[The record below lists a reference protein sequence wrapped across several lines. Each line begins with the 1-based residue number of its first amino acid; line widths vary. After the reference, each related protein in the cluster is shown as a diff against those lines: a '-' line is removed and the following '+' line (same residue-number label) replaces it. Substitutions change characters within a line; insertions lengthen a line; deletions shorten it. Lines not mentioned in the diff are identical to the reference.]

1 MPLTKLSS
9 NSFPFGGN
17 STQFSTAEGSLL
29 GKGLTTSVDRAL
41 QTTAGRFEW
50 LTLVLRDMTDGDGC
64 QHNCSGHGTC
74 DNGMCV
80 CMVQYAGDFC
90 QDKNTGYFV
99 AFGSIFATLSAVA
112 IIQLA
117 LCIHNEYIRQKH
129 KSVKKVL
136 RINAQKLLYVL
147 TFFATAIKCI
157 YFFTKWSI
165 SDIASSNLSSAFYP
179 VMLSGFSFIICFW
192 AEAFHL
198 GDIKFD
204 KPRFLGKSI
213 IGFLTFN
220 FLMYALL
227 FLQLVS
233 TEIIDDL
240 DTTELI
246 TKVCN
251 CCFACLMIVAVV
263 FFLGYGVE
271 VYFKVHGA
279 FNSRTGSVDTWQL
292 HASRLGLIAQAILQ
306 LVTALFI
313 IADVKGDIWKNH
325 LPIISQN
332 FYDIGFRIVEF
343 GVVLWFPCVLWNC
356 KSPENL
362 WVLNPTTL
370 FKSLKTSEKSETDA
384 VRDVSQE
391 NYGSVYQI
399 QGLKQDCWICYDP
412 DRTDAGTLIQP
423 CQCRGDVASVHHEC
437 LRKWLIE
444 CADQQKELKCKV
456 CNESYKVSGGW
467 SWFPRGLKPRHWL
480 QNFLIL
486 IVITSVP
493 FITYAITHS
502 VTSLYI
508 RIFVIGACILVEIG
522 CLRILASSF
531 GVCYKRGRLST
542 LTISGREVNSVI
554 ETLPM
559 PSTTSLPAHSANV
572 ETTGESVQCSK
583 NKTNNSSDCGTLN
596 ETFQD
601 IPNSLSVKA
610 VIEQS

>member
-1 MPLTKLSS
+1 MEVTFNQQLLSKVSSFGSDSVHSSKVGSNPLDRELT
-9 NSFPFGGN
+9 
-17 STQFSTAEGSLL
+17 ST
-29 GKGLTTSVDRAL
+29 VDRAL

-50 LTLVLRDMTDGDGC
+50 LTLVFRDMTDREGC

-74 DNGMCV
+74 DNGICV
-80 CMVQYAGDFC
+80 CMVQYAGEFC
-90 QDKNTGYFV
+90 QNKNTGYFV
-99 AFGSIFATLSAVA
+99 AFGSIFVALSAVA
-112 IIQLA
+112 IIQLV
-117 LCIHNEYIRQKH
+117 LCIHNEYTRQKH
-129 KSVKKVL
+129 KSIRKIL
-136 RINAQKLLYVL
+136 RINAQKLLYFL
-147 TFFATAIKCI
+147 TFFATAIRGI

-204 KPRFLGKSI
+204 KPRFLSKSI
-213 IGFLTFN
+213 IGFLIFN

-227 FLQLVS
+227 FIQLVS
-233 TEIIDDL
+233 TDVIDDA
-240 DTTELI
+240 DTVKLI

-251 CCFACLMIVAVV
+251 CCFACLMIVAVM

-279 FNSRTGSVDTWQL
+279 FNSRSGNVDPWQL
-292 HASRLGLIAQAILQ
+292 HASRLGLIAQASLQ
-306 LVTALFI
+306 LITALFI
-313 IADVKGDIWKNH
+313 IADVQGDIWKNH
-325 LPIISQN
+325 LPILSQN

-370 FKSLKTSEKSETDA
+370 FKRLKEKNETDA
-384 VRDVSQE
+384 VRNVPQE
-391 NYGSVYQI
+391 NYGSLYQI
-399 QGLKQDCWICYDP
+399 QGVKEDCWICYDT
-412 DRTDAGTLIQP
+412 DRTDAGALIQP

-444 CADQQKELKCKV
+444 
-456 CNESYKVSGGW
+456 YKVSGSW
-467 SWFPRGLKPRHWL
+467 SWIPKGLKPRHWL
-480 QNFLIL
+480 QNFLVL
-486 IVITSVP
+486 SVMISAP

-508 RIFVIGACILVEIG
+508 RIFVIGLCVLVDIG
-522 CLRILASSF
+522 CLRVLASSF

-542 LTISGREVNSVI
+542 LTIAGREVTGVTGNI
-554 ETLPM
+554 PTP
-559 PSTTSLPAHSANV
+559 TATSLPPRTSAFKAV
-572 ETTGESVQCSK
+572 EDRVRYSGNGADNFPSCGALDES
-583 NKTNNSSDCGTLN
+583 SS
-596 ETFQD
+596 D
-601 IPNSLSVKA
+601 IPNSLSVEA
-610 VIEQS
+610 TIEQS